1 MQTKCLSYAVSSFV
15 ILIRFETI
23 FIVVAMTYEL
33 IFRPTTELPFE
44 CPRCIR
50 SFAAKTTL
58 SRHLQRSHLVDT
70 IIEMQTPHCGEAVT
84 TTMATSSS
92 TISEPV
98 NSVTVDGQH
107 NEMMQTDV
115 GAEKMT
121 EALGNGDGN
130 GKSLNSLALIKS
142 NSHFNYA
149 QNTPTHNTN
158 DNLKTLLF
166 GDEQ

>member
-1 MQTKCLSYAVSSFV
+1 MVW
-15 ILIRFETI
+15 
-23 FIVVAMTYEL
+23 
-33 IFRPTTELPFE
+33 
-44 CPRCIR
+44 
-50 SFAAKTTL
+50 
-58 SRHLQRSHLVDT
+58 
-70 IIEMQTPHCGEAVT
+70 
-84 TTMATSSS
+84 
-92 TISEPV
+92 
-98 NSVTVDGQH
+98 
-107 NEMMQTDV
+107 
-115 GAEKMT
+115 AEKMT